1 MVALTCLALAV
12 YFEARSE
19 PVKGQLAVAQVIVN
33 RAESGEFPQNVC
45 DVVSDGVENGKHKC
59 QFSFMC
65 DGKPE
70 DIKDQ
75 EAYRLALLVASVAL
89 SPGYHDP
96 SRGATYYHAVGVD
109 PSWARKMKKSAEIGE
124 HVFYR
129 AP

>member
-19 PVKGQLAVAQVIVN
+19 PIKGQLAVAQVIVN
-33 RAESGEFPQNVC
+33 RAESGEFPDNVC
-45 DVVSDGVENGKHKC
+45 AVVSDGVKAGSHRC
-59 QFSFMC
+59 QFSYMC

-70 DIKDQ
+70 KVEDHT
-75 EAYRLALLVASVAL
+75 AYNLALLVASVAL

-96 SRGATYYHAVGVD
+96 SGGATFYHTVSVN

-124 HVFYR
+124 HIFYR
-129 AP
+129 EP